1 MKKPVFIVV
10 AIALLVITLSSFIS
24 YGSTESANVI
34 VSMDVPEALEGIEVE
49 VNNDVD
55 YYEEYLQELNT
66 VGPKESSSTS
76 VVSANS
82 VLIDPSEKTIPPLD
96 QAISSTDE
104 TASSAETREVKNP
117 VKQIEE
123 KKSEVVASVDHSSFG
138 TLLKKHVDSKGNV
151 NYQGFKK
158 DEAKLDS
165 YLDKLRSNPT
175 TKDMSKNE
183 RLAYW
188 INVYNAF
195 TIKLILENYPV
206 NSIKDIN
213 GGKPW
218 DKQFITLGNTTY
230 SLNMVENEV
239 IRKRFTEPRIHFA
252 VNCAAKSCPPL
263 LNDAF
268 YPATLTNQLAERTT
282 SFLKDK
288 SYNTITNS
296 KVEVSKIFDWYGV
309 DFGDV
314 NNYISTKVDT
324 DISGIKVTFKEYDWS
339 LNKQ

>member
-1 MKKPVFIVV
+1 MKKTVFIVLG
-10 AIALLVITLSSFIS
+10 IALLVITLSSFIS
-24 YGSTESANVI
+24 YGSAESATVV
-34 VSMDVPEALEGIEVE
+34 VSTYTPEVLDEIEVE
-49 VNNDVD
+49 VDDDVD
-55 YYEEYLQELNT
+55 YYEEYLQELNSI
-66 VGPKESSSTS
+66 GPKESNSTSIVSTS
-76 VVSANS
+76 VVR
-82 VLIDPSEKTIPPLD
+82 VDPPAT
-96 QAISSTDE
+96 
-104 TASSAETREVKNP
+104 TASPATQNTRGADQPVTFEESGEVEAP
-117 VKQIEE
+117 VKQIEV
-123 KKSEVVASVDHSSFG
+123 KKSEVAASVDHSEFG

-151 NYQGFKK
+151 NYQNFKK

-165 YLDKLRSNPT
+165 YLDKLRNNPT
-175 TKDMSKNE
+175 TKDMGKNE

-218 DKQFITLGNTTY
+218 DKQFIKLGNTTY

-268 YPATLTNQLAERTT
+268 YPATLTNQLAERTS
-282 SFLKDK
+282 SFLNDK
-288 SYNTITNS
+288 SYNTITSS

-309 DFGDV
+309 DFGNV
-314 NNYISTKVDT
+314 KSYIGSKVGT
-324 DISGIKVTFKEYDWS
+324 DISGVNVTFKEYDWS